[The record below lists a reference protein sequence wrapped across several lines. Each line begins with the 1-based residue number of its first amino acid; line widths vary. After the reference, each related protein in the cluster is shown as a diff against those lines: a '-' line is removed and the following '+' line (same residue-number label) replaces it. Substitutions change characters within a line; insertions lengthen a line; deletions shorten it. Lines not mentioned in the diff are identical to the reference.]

1 MKVNETIRLLE
12 WENERGS
19 DKMERIRK
27 ECEFLHEQIAG
38 LANDVAD
45 LKGSLKKLS
54 GSVSESAGSGNPYD
68 IEEDDIVF

>member
-19 DKMERIRK
+19 DEMERIRK

-38 LANDVAD
+38 LANDVGA
-45 LKGSLKKLS
+45 
-54 GSVSESAGSGNPYD
+54 VNPYD